1 MKAFVTG
8 PDGLLGSNLVRELL
22 QQNYEVSVL
31 IEKGKKT
38 PTLIDL
44 PITKIPGCLLNLE
57 CLIEATKDVDI
68 VIHCGALTTIYPPRS
83 ELIKDVNVTGTHNI
97 IYASKLNKIKR
108 LIYVGSASSF
118 DPGTKKT
125 GGNESSQYNGF
136 KYGLDYIDSK
146 YDAQME
152 VLNEIEI
159 NGVDGV
165 IVNPTFMIGPY
176 DSKPSSGS
184 MILGLCK
191 HSIPGYT
198 KGGKNFIA
206 VKDVAV
212 GIVNAIKYGKKG
224 ECYILGNENL
234 TYNEFFKKVANT
246 LDIKA
251 PKRKLNENI
260 VIAIG
265 KMNTFLAKLLKFKPK
280 ITYEMAIIS
289 NEEQFYS
296 PSKARKE
303 LKLPQTPIEVAIKE
317 CFEWFKANNYL
328 S

>member
-1 MKAFVTG
+1 MKVFVTG

-22 QQNYEVSVL
+22 LQNYDVSALV
-31 IEKGKKT
+31 EKGKKT
-38 PTLIDL
+38 PTLDGL
-44 PITKIPGCLLNLE
+44 PIKKIPGCLLNLE
-57 CLIEATKDVDI
+57 CIIDATKDVNI
-68 VIHCGALTTIYPPRS
+68 IIHCGALTTIYPPRS
-83 ELIKDVNVTGTHNI
+83 EIIKSVNITGTHNI
-97 IYASKLNKIKR
+97 IYASKLNKIQR

-118 DPGTKKT
+118 EHGNKKN
-125 GGNESSQYNGF
+125 GGNEFSQYKGY

-146 YDAQME
+146 YYAQME
-152 VLNEIEI
+152 VLNEIES

-176 DSKPSSGS
+176 DTKPSSGS

-191 HSIPGYT
+191 QTIPGYT

-234 TYNEFFKKVANT
+234 YYKEFFNKVSTT
-246 LDIKA
+246 LGIAA
-251 PKRKLNENI
+251 PKRKLNQNL
-260 VIAIG
+260 VIAFG
-265 KMNTFLAKLLKFKPK
+265 KMNSYLAKLFKFKPK
-280 ITYEMAIIS
+280 ISYEMAIIS

-303 LKLPQTPIEVAIKE
+303 LKLPQTPIEKAIKE

>member
-1 MKAFVTG
+1 MKVFVTG

-31 IEKGKKT
+31 VEKGKKT
-38 PTLIDL
+38 PTLDNL
-44 PITKIPGCLLNLE
+44 PIKKITGCLLNLE
-57 CLIEATKDVDI
+57 CIIDATKNQNI
-68 VIHCGALTTIYPPRS
+68 IIHCGALTTIFPPRS
-83 ELIKDVNVTGTHNI
+83 EIINNVNITGTHNI
-97 IYASKLNKIKR
+97 IYASKINNIRR

-118 DPGTKKT
+118 GPGDKQR
-125 GGNESSQYNGF
+125 GGNECNEYEGY

-146 YDAQME
+146 YYAQKEMID
-152 VLNEIEI
+152 EIES
-159 NGVDGV
+159 NGIDGV

-184 MILGLCK
+184 MILGLCRQ
-191 HSIPGYT
+191 SIPGYT

-234 TYNEFFKKVANT
+234 YYKEFFNKVSTT
-246 LDIKA
+246 LGIKA
-251 PKRKLNENI
+251 PKRKLNKNTVI
-260 VIAIG
+260 VIG
-265 KMNTFLAKLLKFKPK
+265 KINSFLAKLFKYRPK
-280 ITYEMAIIS
+280 ISYEMAIIA
-289 NEEQFYS
+289 NEEHFYS
-296 PSKARKE
+296 PSKARIE

-317 CFEWFKANNYL
+317 SFEWFKENNYI